1 MKKYLLNKKVLF
13 LLILG
18 FTIPQKNW
26 AQTPVTLPYSQN
38 FEVST
43 SEWTLQSST
52 PNKWVVGTAA
62 KNGGSKG
69 LYISNDNGTSNTYS
83 VSPNQ
88 NGYSQTYASFR
99 ADLTGITNAE
109 LKFDWRSIGEFD
121 YDYGD
126 VWINT
131 GGSDILISYMN
142 PDYNDPQS
150 YGEFTSYNIYTNTNN
165 NPTNVF
171 ANKTISLT
179 SYVGGVVTITLLLPI
194 LIKFIPKLLPSA
206 FNENLDVEE

>member
-1 MKKYLLNKKVLF
+1 MKKYLLSKKVLF
-13 LLILG
+13 LLLLG

-26 AQTPVTLPYSQN
+26 AQVTLPYSQN
-38 FEVST
+38 FETST

-69 LYISNDNGTSNTYS
+69 LYISNDNGTSNAYS

-88 NGYSQTYASFR
+88 NGYSQTYASFQ
-99 ADLTGITNAE
+99 ANLTGVTNAE
-109 LKFDWRSIGEFD
+109 LKFDWKSIGED
-121 YDYGD
+121 GYDYGD

-142 PDYNDPQS
+142 PSYNDPQIF
-150 YGEFTSYNIYTNTNN
+150 GEFWNGSTY
-165 NPTNVF
+165 

-179 SYVGGVVTITLLLPI
+179 SYVGGIVTI
-194 LIKFIPKLLPSA
+194 KFRWRSDDTTVNNPPFAIDNVTVTSIAAPVIAPTIVA
-206 FNENLDVEE
+206 II